1 MGRNRFAGIQ
11 IARGL
16 AALSVCYFHSWT
28 VLDRFPE
35 ATSYPIPV
43 LSKYG
48 GMGVDVFFA
57 ISGFVICLVVSRAHF
72 RPSEFLVRRI
82 FRLYPL
88 WLLTLTLFAAGA
100 WLWRGPTADE
110 TVGFFL
116 YSATLLPTDGF
127 PFYNIGWSLQH
138 EMLFY
143 LMAVAVAPF
152 FRVTGI
158 VLVLGASTITNHLV
172 NLPSPLPLFLSYHAE
187 FLAGVLAF
195 VALPF
200 LKRIGGLLLT
210 LLGMGLFGVFAGWSE
225 ASGLLPIALFFLMV
239 GLAVI
244 ELPDNFMSRSLV
256 LLGDASYSIYLLH
269 PLVFLVAK
277 SATVAFHGATWAEE
291 PLRFLAIAATICLSL
306 LSWNFFER
314 PFISIG
320 ELAVPQAEALGRGD
334 RGRTTDAY
342 VRPRNLTKLSL

>member
-28 VLDRFPE
+28 VLDRFPQ
-35 ATSYPIPV
+35 ATSFPIPF
-43 LSKYG
+43 LSKHG
-48 GMGVDVFFA
+48 GLGVDVFFA
-57 ISGFVICLVVSRAHF
+57 ISGFVICLVVSRAYF
-72 RPSEFLVRRI
+72 RSSEFFVRRI

-100 WLWRGPTADE
+100 WLWRGATANE

-116 YSATLLPTDGF
+116 YSATLLPTEGF

-143 LMAVAVAPF
+143 LLAALVAPF
-152 FRVTGI
+152 LRVTGL
-158 VLVLGASTITNHLV
+158 VLVLGASTVINHLV
-172 NLPSPLPLFLSYHAE
+172 NLPSPLPVFLSYHAE

-195 VALPF
+195 VALPY
-200 LKRIGGLLLT
+200 LKRIGGLFLT
-210 LLGMGLFGVFAGWSE
+210 LLGTGLFGVFIGSSE
-225 ASGLLPIALFFLMV
+225 TPALLPIALFFLMV
-239 GLAVI
+239 GFAAI
-244 ELPDNFMSRSLV
+244 ELPDNFIFRSLV
-256 LLGDASYSIYLLH
+256 SLGDASYSIYLLH

-277 SATVAFHGATWAEE
+277 SGTVAFHGATWAEE
-291 PLRFLAIAATICLSL
+291 PLRYLAIATTICLSL

-320 ELAVPQAEALGRGD
+320 EVAVRKQKRSGAVIEAVPLMHTPD
-334 RGRTTDAY
+334 RGA
-342 VRPRNLTKLSL
+342 